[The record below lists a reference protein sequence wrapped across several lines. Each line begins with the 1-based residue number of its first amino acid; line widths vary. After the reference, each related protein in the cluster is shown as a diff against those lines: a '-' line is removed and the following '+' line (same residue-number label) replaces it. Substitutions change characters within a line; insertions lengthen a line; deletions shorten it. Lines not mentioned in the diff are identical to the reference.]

1 MPDCFPP
8 DQAASNKRKG
18 RESLCARRLKTVTAA
33 VRPTGYISIR
43 RQVQEPKST
52 TWSSRQMGI
61 GLQIG
66 SGDGVPGGT
75 GMGPEAVTEDIARKA
90 VIKIILNFSKTIPPI

>member
-1 MPDCFPP
+1 
-8 DQAASNKRKG
+8 
-18 RESLCARRLKTVTAA
+18 
-33 VRPTGYISIR
+33 
-43 RQVQEPKST
+43 
-52 TWSSRQMGI
+52 MGI